1 MLVRLR
7 VSIISVSLWFCI
19 SSMGCLSCWSIS
31 SVLYLMALSSLGD
44 ICVGMWAFLLG
55 VIFLDV
61 CGWVVVVFLFAGVS
75 FVFGVTK
82 RCSMEPCFI
91 CFGLGGVEIMIGGI
105 FMGPLK

>member
-1 MLVRLR
+1 M
-7 VSIISVSLWFCI
+7 
-19 SSMGCLSCWSIS
+19 
-31 SVLYLMALSSLGD
+31 LYLLALSSLGD
-44 ICVGMWAFLLG
+44 ICVGMWASLLG

>member
-1 MLVRLR
+1 MLVCLR
-7 VSIISVSLWFCI
+7 VLMISVSLWWCI
-19 SSMGCLSCWSIS
+19 SFVGCLSCCSIS
-31 SVLYLMALSSLGD
+31 SVLYLLALSLLGD
-44 ICVGMWAFLLG
+44 MCVGMWAYLLG

-61 CGWVVVVFLFAGVS
+61 CGWVVVIFLFAGVI
-75 FVFGVTK
+75 FAFGVTK